1 VKNRLDTGVVTT
13 STEPIPSRRRF
24 GVRLWLSLAFAA
36 VGIVSSAAVYII
48 VSNSSEQAA
57 EERSAEVAI
66 GQTFQL
72 AQQVEQ
78 ASNELADEVVATA
91 RSDSYAAWVFDRRG
105 RLITQPT
112 VLGVNIEEVPGR
124 VEALKRARRSGGYI
138 ERIENDATVVAAPIR
153 REGKLRGALIARA
166 DQPAQVRDALEAV
179 REDQSTA
186 LLIAGGIAVLVGA
199 LVASLITLRLKRLA
213 TGAAKLAEGR
223 LDTPLETGG
232 RDEIGDLGRALER
245 MRAALRDSF
254 DLLSL
259 ERDTLSAI
267 LAALNEAVM
276 VVSKAGDVRFC
287 NPAAVQLI
295 HNGRPIA
302 PLLSSA
308 RRATQ
313 RGEAHADALRVGERV
328 YAVSARELSVENA
341 ILIVVRDRTEEL
353 RRELAEREFVSN
365 AAHELRNPIAGI
377 SSSIEVLLGGAKDD
391 PAARDHFLNRLAED
405 AERISRLTHALLTL
419 ARMEAVEEGEA
430 EVVDVQIAAEDATQ
444 AVLPPEDLEVRI
456 EVEPGLSVRGDPA
469 LVRQV
474 MISLLTNACKH
485 TPGGGTVTL
494 RALAGSDEDAVIEV
508 SDTGTGIPAEERD
521 RIFERFY
528 RGSNAIQKEGF
539 GLGLSIA
546 RRMVELMG
554 GEMGVRSEVDRGST
568 FWFSL
573 PIAKTAPTPV
583 A

>member
-1 VKNRLDTGVVTT
+1 M
-13 STEPIPSRRRF
+13 
-24 GVRLWLSLAFAA
+24 RLWLSLAFAA
-36 VGIVSSAAVYII
+36 VGIVVGASVYLFVSGSS
-48 VSNSSEQAA
+48 
-57 EERSAEVAI
+57 ERSAEQRSAELAI
-66 GQTFQL
+66 GQTVRL
-72 AQQVEQ
+72 GQQVEQ
-78 ASNELADEVVATA
+78 ASNARADEVVATA
-91 RSDSYAAWVFDRRG
+91 RSESYAAWVFDRRD

-112 VLGVNIEEVPGR
+112 VFDVNIEEVPQR
-124 VEALKRARRSGGYI
+124 AEALRRAQRSGGYVD
-138 ERIENDATVVAAPIR
+138 RIDQDVTVVAVPIV
-153 REGKLRGALIARA
+153 REGKLAGTILARA
-166 DQPAQVRDALEAV
+166 DEPPEVREALEAV
-179 REDQSTA
+179 REDRITA
-186 LLIAGGIAVLVGA
+186 LGIAVGLAVLMGA
-199 LVASLITLRLKRLA
+199 IVASLTTMRIKRLA
-213 TGAAKLAEGR
+213 GDAAQLAEGR

-245 MRAALRDSF
+245 MRSALRDSF

-276 VVSKAGDVRFC
+276 VVSKVGDVRFC
-287 NPAAVQLI
+287 NPAAVPLI
-295 HNGRPIA
+295 SDGRPVA
-302 PLLSSA
+302 PLEAST
-308 RRATQ
+308 RRAAQ
-313 RGEAHADALRVGERV
+313 RGEASMDALRIDDRV
-328 YAVSARELSVENA
+328 YAVSARELSVEDA
-341 ILIVVRDRTEEL
+341 ILIVVRDRTDEL

-377 SSSIEVLLGGAKDD
+377 SGSIEVLLAGAKDD
-391 PAARDHFLNRLAED
+391 PEARDHFLSRLAED

-419 ARMEAVEEGEA
+419 ARMEAVEEGES
-430 EVVDVQIAAEDATQ
+430 EVVELQIAAEDATQ
-444 AVLPPEDLEVRI
+444 TVLPPEDLDVKI
-456 EVEPGLSVRGDPA
+456 DVEPGLSVRGDPA

-494 RALAGSDEDAVIEV
+494 RALAGSGDNAVIEV
-508 SDTGTGIPAEERD
+508 SDTGTGIPPEERD

-528 RGSNAIQKEGF
+528 RGGNAIQKEGF

-554 GEMGVRSEVDRGST
+554 GEIGVRSEVERGST

-573 PIAKTAPTPV
+573 PIAKPAPTPV

>member
-1 VKNRLDTGVVTT
+1 
-13 STEPIPSRRRF
+13 
-24 GVRLWLSLAFAA
+24 VRLWLSLAFAA
-36 VGIVSSAAVYII
+36 VGIVASVAVYIF

-57 EERSAEVAI
+57 EERSTEVAI

-78 ASNELADEVVATA
+78 ASNELADEIVLTA
-91 RSDSYAAWVFDRRG
+91 RSESYAAWVFDRRG

-112 VLGVNIEEVPGR
+112 VLGVNVEDVPGR
-124 VEALKRARRSGGYI
+124 VEALKRARRSGGFV
-138 ERIENDATVVAAPIR
+138 ERVGDEVTIVAAPIR
-153 REGKLRGALIARA
+153 REGNVRGALLARA
-166 DQPAQVRDALEAV
+166 DQPAQVSEALQAV
-179 REDQSTA
+179 REDQFTA
-186 LLIAGGIAVLVGA
+186 LLIAVGIAVLVGA
-199 LVASLITLRLKRLA
+199 LVASLITMRLKRLA
-213 TGAAKLAEGR
+213 AGAAQLAEGR
-223 LDTPLETGG
+223 LDTPLESGG

-276 VVSKAGDVRFC
+276 VVSKDGEVRFC
-287 NPAAVQLI
+287 NPAAVPLI
-295 HNGRPIA
+295 AHGRPVA
-302 PLLSSA
+302 ALAASA
-308 RRATQ
+308 RRAAR
-313 RGEAHADALRVGERV
+313 RGEAHSDALRIEDRV
-328 YAVSARELSVENA
+328 FAVSARELSVENA

-353 RRELAEREFVSN
+353 RRELAEHEFVSN

-377 SSSIEVLLGGAKDD
+377 SGSIEVLLAGAKDD
-391 PAARDHFLNRLAED
+391 PEARDHFLNRLAED

-430 EVVDVQIAAEDATQ
+430 EVVDLQIAAEDATQ
-444 AVLPPEDLEVRI
+444 AVLPPKALDVRI
-456 EVEPGLSVRGDPA
+456 DVAPGLCVRGDPA

-485 TPGGGTVTL
+485 TSGGGTVTL
-494 RALAGSDEDAVIEV
+494 RALARSDDNAVIEV

-554 GEMGVRSEVDRGST
+554 GEIGVRSEVDRGST

-573 PIAKTAPTPV
+573 PIAKPAPTPV

>member
-1 VKNRLDTGVVTT
+1 
-13 STEPIPSRRRF
+13 
-24 GVRLWLSLAFAA
+24 
-36 VGIVSSAAVYII
+36 VGPD
-48 VSNSSEQAA
+48 
-57 EERSAEVAI
+57 
-66 GQTFQL
+66 GT
-72 AQQVEQ
+72 
-78 ASNELADEVVATA
+78 
-91 RSDSYAAWVFDRRG
+91 
-105 RLITQPT
+105 
-112 VLGVNIEEVPGR
+112 
-124 VEALKRARRSGGYI
+124 
-138 ERIENDATVVAAPIR
+138 
-153 REGKLRGALIARA
+153 
-166 DQPAQVRDALEAV
+166 
-179 REDQSTA
+179 
-186 LLIAGGIAVLVGA
+186 
-199 LVASLITLRLKRLA
+199 
-213 TGAAKLAEGR
+213 
-223 LDTPLETGG
+223 
-232 RDEIGDLGRALER
+232 
-245 MRAALRDSF
+245 
-254 DLLSL
+254 
-259 ERDTLSAI
+259 
-267 LAALNEAVM
+267 
-276 VVSKAGDVRFC
+276 VRFS
-287 NPAAVQLI
+287 NPAARPLI
-295 HNGRPIA
+295 YADGKVAATLIPW
-302 PLLSSA
+302 L
-308 RRATQ
+308 RRASRT
-313 RGEAHADALRVGERV
+313 GTAEHDGLRIGERV
-328 YAVSARELSVENA
+328 YAMQAREIPAEGAVLT
-341 ILIVVRDRTEEL
+341 VVRDRTDEL

>member
-1 VKNRLDTGVVTT
+1 
-13 STEPIPSRRRF
+13 
-24 GVRLWLSLAFAA
+24 VRLWLSLAFAA
-36 VGIVSSAAVYII
+36 VGIVASVSVY
-48 VSNSSEQAA
+48 VFLSNSSEQSA
-57 EERSAEVAI
+57 EERSAELAI
-66 GQTFQL
+66 GQTFRL

-78 ASNELADEVVATA
+78 ASNELADEVVETA
-91 RSDSYAAWVFDRRG
+91 RSESYAAWVFDRKG

-112 VLGVNIEEVPGR
+112 VLDVNVEEVPGR
-124 VEALKRARRSGGYI
+124 AEALRRARRSGGYV
-138 ERIENDATVVAAPIR
+138 ERFGDDVTVVAAPIV
-153 REGKLRGALIARA
+153 REGNLRGAILARA
-166 DQPAQVRDALEAV
+166 DQPAQVREALQAV
-179 REDQSTA
+179 RDDQFTA
-186 LLIAGGIAVLVGA
+186 LVIAVGLAVLVGA
-199 LVASLITLRLKRLA
+199 LVASLITMRLKRLA
-213 TGAAKLAEGR
+213 TGAAQLAEGR
-223 LDTPLETGG
+223 LDTPLEPGG

-276 VVSKAGDVRFC
+276 VVSKAGEVRFC
-287 NPAAVQLI
+287 NPAAVPLI
-295 HNGRPIA
+295 SDGRPIA
-302 PLLSSA
+302 SLNASV
-308 RRATQ
+308 RRAAQ
-313 RGEAHADALRVGERV
+313 RGEAHSDALRIGESV
-328 YAVSARELSVENA
+328 YAVAARELSVEDA

-377 SSSIEVLLGGAKDD
+377 SGSIEVLLGGAKDD
-391 PAARDHFLNRLAED
+391 PEAREHFLRRLAED
-405 AERISRLTHALLTL
+405 AERISRLTHSLLTL
-419 ARMEAVEEGEA
+419 ARMEAVGES
-430 EVVDVQIAAEDATQ
+430 ESEPVDLQIAAEDATQ
-444 AVLPPEDLEVRI
+444 AVLPPEDLDVRI
-456 EVEPGLSVRGDPA
+456 DVEPGLCVRGDGA

-494 RALAGSDEDAVIEV
+494 RARAGSGDDAVIEV
-508 SDTGTGIPAEERD
+508 SDTGTGIPAEERE

-546 RRMVELMG
+546 RRMVELMD
-554 GEMGVRSEVDRGST
+554 GEIGVRSEVGEGST
-568 FWFSL
+568 FWIRL
-573 PIAKTAPTPV
+573 PIAKPAPTPV

>member
-1 VKNRLDTGVVTT
+1 MKSRLDIGVATT
-13 STEPIPSRRRF
+13 SPEPIPRRRRL

-36 VGIVSSAAVYII
+36 VGIVAGASVYVF
-48 VSNSSEQAA
+48 VSGSSEQSA
-57 EERSAEVAI
+57 EQRSAELAI
-66 GQTFQL
+66 GQTFRL
-72 AQQVEQ
+72 GQQVEQ
-78 ASNELADEVVATA
+78 ASNSLADKVVETA
-91 RSDSYAAWVFDRRG
+91 RSESYAAWVFDRKG

-112 VLGVNIEEVPGR
+112 VLDVNVEEVPQR
-124 VEALKRARRSGGYI
+124 AEALRRAQRSGGYVN
-138 ERIENDATVVAAPIR
+138 RIDENVTIVAAPIV
-153 REGKLRGALIARA
+153 REGKLAGTILARA
-166 DQPAQVRDALEAV
+166 DEPPEVREALQAV
-179 REDQSTA
+179 REDRITA
-186 LLIAGGIAVLVGA
+186 LGIAVGLAVLMGV
-199 LVASLITLRLKRLA
+199 LVASLITMRLKRLA
-213 TGAAKLAEGR
+213 AGAAELAEGR
-223 LDTPLETGG
+223 LDTPLESGG

-245 MRAALRDSF
+245 MRAALRASF

-276 VVSKAGDVRFC
+276 VVSNAGEVRFC
-287 NPAAVQLI
+287 NPAAVPLI
-295 HNGRPIA
+295 TDGRPIA
-302 PLLSSA
+302 ALDATA

-313 RGEAHADALRVGERV
+313 RGESQTDALRIGERV
-328 YAVSARELSVENA
+328 YAVSARELSVEDA

-377 SSSIEVLLGGAKDD
+377 SGSIEVLLAGAKDD
-391 PAARDHFLNRLAED
+391 PEAREHFLRRLAED

-430 EVVDVQIAAEDATQ
+430 DVVDVQIAAEDATQ
-444 AVLPPEDLEVRI
+444 AVLPPEDLEVKI
-456 EVEPGLSVRGDPA
+456 DVEPGLSVCGDPA

-494 RALAGSDEDAVIEV
+494 RALAASGEDAVIEV

-546 RRMVELMG
+546 RRMVELMD
-554 GEMGVRSEVDRGST
+554 GEIGVRSELGQGST
-568 FWFSL
+568 FWFRL
-573 PIAKTAPTPV
+573 PVPEPAATPV

>member
-1 VKNRLDTGVVTT
+1 MST
-13 STEPIPSRRRF
+13 SSTQPIPRRRRF

-36 VGIVSSAAVYII
+36 VGTVASVAVYVF
-48 VSNSSEQAA
+48 VSNSSEDAA
-57 EERSAEVAI
+57 EERSSEVAI

-78 ASNELADEVVATA
+78 ASNVLAAEVVATA
-91 RSDSYAAWVFDRRG
+91 RSESYAAWVFDRKG
-105 RLITQPT
+105 RLISEPT
-112 VLGVNIEEVPGR
+112 VLGVNVEEVPGR
-124 VEALKRARRSGGYI
+124 VEALKRARRSGGFV
-138 ERIENDATVVAAPIR
+138 ERLGDDVTIVAAPIR
-153 REGKLRGALIARA
+153 REGNLRGALLARA
-166 DQPAQVRDALEAV
+166 DQPAQVSEALEAV
-179 REDQSTA
+179 RDDQFTV
-186 LLIAGGIAVLVGA
+186 LLIAVGMAVLVGV

-213 TGAAKLAEGR
+213 TGAAQLAEGR
-223 LDTPLETGG
+223 LDTPLESGG

-254 DLLSL
+254 ELLSL

-276 VVSKAGDVRFC
+276 VVSKTGEVRFC
-287 NPAAVQLI
+287 NPAAVALI
-295 HNGRPIA
+295 TDGRPIG
-302 PLLSSA
+302 PLVASA
-308 RRATQ
+308 RRAAQ
-313 RGEAHADALRVGERV
+313 RGESHSDALRIEDSV
-328 YAVSARELSVENA
+328 YAVSARELSVEDA

-377 SSSIEVLLGGAKDD
+377 SGSIEVLLAGAKDD
-391 PAARDHFLNRLAED
+391 PEAREHFLGRLAED

-419 ARMEAVEEGEA
+419 ARMEAVEEGETD
-430 EVVDVQIAAEDATQ
+430 VVDLQIAAEDATQ

-456 EVEPGLSVRGDPA
+456 DVEPGLSARGDPA
-469 LVRQV
+469 LIRQV

-485 TPGGGTVTL
+485 TPGGGMVTL

-508 SDTGTGIPAEERD
+508 SDTGTGIPPEERD

>member
-1 VKNRLDTGVVTT
+1 MSTT
-13 STEPIPSRRRF
+13 STQPIPRRRRL

-36 VGIVSSAAVYII
+36 VGTVASVAVYVF
-48 VSNSSEQAA
+48 VSNSSEEAA
-57 EERSAEVAI
+57 EERSSEVAI

-78 ASNELADEVVATA
+78 ASNVLAAEVVATA
-91 RSDSYAAWVFDRRG
+91 RSESYAAWVFDRKG
-105 RLITQPT
+105 RLISEPT
-112 VLGVNIEEVPGR
+112 VLGVNVEEVPGR
-124 VEALKRARRSGGYI
+124 VEALKRARRSGGFV
-138 ERIENDATVVAAPIR
+138 ERLGDDVTIVAAPIR
-153 REGKLRGALIARA
+153 REGNLRGALLARA
-166 DQPAQVRDALEAV
+166 DQPAQVSEALEAV
-179 REDQSTA
+179 RDDQFTV
-186 LLIAGGIAVLVGA
+186 LLIAVGMAVLVGV

-213 TGAAKLAEGR
+213 AGAAQLAEGR
-223 LDTPLETGG
+223 LDTPLESGG

-254 DLLSL
+254 ELLSL

-276 VVSKAGDVRFC
+276 VVSKSGEVRFC
-287 NPAAVQLI
+287 NPAAVALI
-295 HNGRPIA
+295 TDGRPIG
-302 PLLSSA
+302 PLVASA
-308 RRATQ
+308 RRAAQ
-313 RGEAHADALRVGERV
+313 RGESHSDALRIEDKV
-328 YAVSARELSVENA
+328 YAVSARELSVEDA

-377 SSSIEVLLGGAKDD
+377 SGSIEVLLAGAKDD
-391 PAARDHFLNRLAED
+391 PEAREHFLGRLAED

-430 EVVDVQIAAEDATQ
+430 EVVDLQIAAEDATR

-456 EVEPGLSVRGDPA
+456 DVEPGLSARGDPA
-469 LVRQV
+469 LIRQV

-485 TPGGGTVTL
+485 TPGGGMVTL

-508 SDTGTGIPAEERD
+508 TDTGTGIPAEERD

-546 RRMVELMG
+546 RRMVELMD
-554 GEMGVRSEVDRGST
+554 GEIGVRSEVDRGST

-573 PIAKTAPTPV
+573 PIAKPAPTPV

>member
-1 VKNRLDTGVVTT
+1 VATT
-13 STEPIPSRRRF
+13 SSEPIPRRRRF

-36 VGIVSSAAVYII
+36 VGIVASVSVYIF

-57 EERSAEVAI
+57 EERSAELAI
-66 GQTFQL
+66 GQTVRL
-72 AQQVEQ
+72 GQQVEQ
-78 ASNELADEVVATA
+78 ASNALADEVVETA
-91 RSDSYAAWVFDRRG
+91 RSESYAAWVFDRRG

-112 VLGVNIEEVPGR
+112 VLDVNIEEVPAR
-124 VEALKRARRSGGYI
+124 AEALKRARRSGGYV
-138 ERIENDATVVAAPIR
+138 ERVGDVTVVSAPIR
-153 REGKLRGALIARA
+153 REGNLRGVILARA
-166 DQPAQVRDALEAV
+166 DQPAQVREALQAV
-179 REDQSTA
+179 REDQFTA
-186 LLIAGGIAVLVGA
+186 LIIAVGLAVLVGA
-199 LVASLITLRLKRLA
+199 LVASLITMRLKRLA
-213 TGAAKLAEGR
+213 TGAAHLAEGR
-223 LDTPLETGG
+223 LDTPLESGG

-254 DLLSL
+254 ELLSL

-276 VVSKAGDVRFC
+276 VVSKAGEVRFC
-287 NPAAVQLI
+287 NPAAVALI
-295 HNGRPIA
+295 SDGRPIA
-302 PLLSSA
+302 ALDGA
-308 RRATQ
+308 VRRAAQ
-313 RGEAHADALRVGERV
+313 RGESLSDAQRIGERV
-328 YAVSARELSVENA
+328 YAVAARELSVEDA
-341 ILIVVRDRTEEL
+341 ILVVVRDRTDEL

-377 SSSIEVLLGGAKDD
+377 SGSIEVLLAGAKDD
-391 PAARDHFLNRLAED
+391 PEAREHFLRRLAED
-405 AERISRLTHALLTL
+405 AERISRLTHSLLTL
-419 ARMEAVEEGEA
+419 ARMEAVGESEA
-430 EVVDVQIAAEDATQ
+430 EAVDLQIAAEDATQ

-456 EVEPGLSVRGDPA
+456 DVEPGLSVRGDAA

-474 MISLLTNACKH
+474 MIALLTNACKH

-494 RALAGSDEDAVIEV
+494 RALAGDGDDAVIEV

-546 RRMVELMG
+546 RRMVELMD
-554 GEMGVRSEVDRGST
+554 GEIGVRSEVGKGSV
-568 FWFSL
+568 FWIKL
-573 PIAKTAPTPV
+573 PIAKPAPTPV

>member
-1 VKNRLDTGVVTT
+1 V
-13 STEPIPSRRRF
+13 
-24 GVRLWLSLAFAA
+24 LAA
-36 VGIVSSAAVYII
+36 
-48 VSNSSEQAA
+48 
-57 EERSAEVAI
+57 
-66 GQTFQL
+66 
-72 AQQVEQ
+72 
-78 ASNELADEVVATA
+78 EVVATA
-91 RSDSYAAWVFDRRG
+91 RSESYAAWVFDRKG
-105 RLITQPT
+105 RLISEPT
-112 VLGVNIEEVPGR
+112 VLGVNVEEVPGR
-124 VEALKRARRSGGYI
+124 VEALKRARRSGGFV
-138 ERIENDATVVAAPIR
+138 ERLGDDVTIVAAPIR
-153 REGKLRGALIARA
+153 REGNLRGALLARA
-166 DQPAQVRDALEAV
+166 DQPAQVSEALEAV
-179 REDQSTA
+179 RDDQFTV
-186 LLIAGGIAVLVGA
+186 LLIAVGMAVLVGV

-213 TGAAKLAEGR
+213 TGAAQLAEGR
-223 LDTPLETGG
+223 LDTPLESGG

-254 DLLSL
+254 ELLSL

-276 VVSKAGDVRFC
+276 VVSKTGEVRFC
-287 NPAAVQLI
+287 NPAAVPLI
-295 HNGRPIA
+295 TDGRPVD
-302 PLLSSA
+302 PLLASA
-308 RRATQ
+308 RRAGQ
-313 RGEAHADALRVGERV
+313 RGESHSDALRIEDSV
-328 YAVSARELSVENA
+328 YAVSARELSVEDA

-377 SSSIEVLLGGAKDD
+377 SGSIEVLLAGAKDD
-391 PAARDHFLNRLAED
+391 PEAREHFLGRLAED

-419 ARMEAVEEGEA
+419 ARMEAVEEGETD
-430 EVVDVQIAAEDATQ
+430 VVDLQIAAEDATQ

-456 EVEPGLSVRGDPA
+456 EVEPGLSARGDPA
-469 LVRQV
+469 LIRQV

-485 TPGGGTVTL
+485 TPGGGMVTL

-508 SDTGTGIPAEERD
+508 SDTGTGIPPEERD

-554 GEMGVRSEVDRGST
+554 GEIGVRSEVDRGST

-573 PIAKTAPTPV
+573 PIAKPAPTPV

>member
-1 VKNRLDTGVVTT
+1 VSTT
-13 STEPIPSRRRF
+13 STQPIPLRRRL

-36 VGIVSSAAVYII
+36 VGTVASVAVYVF
-48 VSNSSEQAA
+48 VSNSSEDAA
-57 EERSAEVAI
+57 EERSSEVAI

-91 RSDSYAAWVFDRRG
+91 RSESYAAWVFDRKG
-105 RLITQPT
+105 RLITEPT
-112 VLGVNIEEVPGR
+112 VLNVNVEEVPGR
-124 VEALKRARRSGGYI
+124 VEALKRARRSGGFV
-138 ERIENDATVVAAPIR
+138 ERLGDDVTIVAAPIR
-153 REGKLRGALIARA
+153 REGNLRGALLARA
-166 DQPAQVRDALEAV
+166 DQPAQVSEALEAV
-179 REDQSTA
+179 RDDQFTV
-186 LLIAGGIAVLVGA
+186 LLIAVGMAVLVGV

-213 TGAAKLAEGR
+213 AGAAQLAEGR
-223 LDTPLETGG
+223 LDTPLESGG

-254 DLLSL
+254 ELLSL

-276 VVSKAGDVRFC
+276 VVSKSGEVRFC
-287 NPAAVQLI
+287 NPAAVALI
-295 HNGRPIA
+295 TDGRPIG
-302 PLLSSA
+302 PLVASA
-308 RRATQ
+308 RRAAQ
-313 RGEAHADALRVGERV
+313 RGESHSDALRIEDSV
-328 YAVSARELSVENA
+328 YAVSARELSVEDA

-377 SSSIEVLLGGAKDD
+377 SGSIEVLLAGAKDD
-391 PAARDHFLNRLAED
+391 PDARDHFLGRLAED

-430 EVVDVQIAAEDATQ
+430 EVVDLQIAAEDATQ

-456 EVEPGLSVRGDPA
+456 DVEPGLSARGDPA
-469 LVRQV
+469 LIRQV

-485 TPGGGTVTL
+485 TPGGGMVTL

-546 RRMVELMG
+546 RRMVELMD
-554 GEMGVRSEVDRGST
+554 GEIGVRSEVDRGST

-573 PIAKTAPTPV
+573 PIAKPAPTPV

>member
-1 VKNRLDTGVVTT
+1 VKSRLDIRVATT
-13 STEPIPSRRRF
+13 STQPIPRRRHL

-36 VGIVSSAAVYII
+36 VGIIAGASVYIF
-48 VSNSSEQAA
+48 VSGSSEQSAQ
-57 EERSAEVAI
+57 ERSSELAI
-66 GQTFQL
+66 GQTVRL
-72 AQQVEQ
+72 GQQVEQ
-78 ASNELADEVVATA
+78 ASNALADDVVETA
-91 RSDSYAAWVFDRRG
+91 RSESYAAWVFDRKD

-112 VLGVNIEEVPGR
+112 VLDVNVQEVPR
-124 VEALKRARRSGGYI
+124 RAEALRRAQRSGGYVD
-138 ERIENDATVVAAPIR
+138 RIDEDVTVVAAPIV
-153 REGKLRGALIARA
+153 REGKLAGTILARA
-166 DQPAQVRDALEAV
+166 DEPPEVREALEAV
-179 REDQSTA
+179 REDRITA
-186 LLIAGGIAVLVGA
+186 LGIAVGLAVLMGA
-199 LVASLITLRLKRLA
+199 LIASLITMRLKRLA
-213 TGAAKLAEGR
+213 AGAAELAEGR
-223 LDTPLETGG
+223 LDTPLESGG

-276 VVSKAGDVRFC
+276 VVSKAGEVRFC
-287 NPAAVQLI
+287 NPAAVPLI
-295 HNGRPIA
+295 SDGRPTA
-302 PLLSSA
+302 ALVATA
-308 RRATQ
+308 RRAAQ
-313 RGEAHADALRVGERV
+313 RGESHTDALRIGERV
-328 YAVSARELSVENA
+328 YAVSARELSVEDA

-377 SSSIEVLLGGAKDD
+377 SGSIEVLLAGAKDD
-391 PAARDHFLNRLAED
+391 PEAREHFLHRLAED

-430 EVVDVQIAAEDATQ
+430 DVVDVEIAAEDATQ
-444 AVLPPEDLEVRI
+444 AVLPPEDLEVNI
-456 EVEPGLSVRGDPA
+456 DVEPGLSVCGEPA

-474 MISLLTNACKH
+474 MISLLTNAYKH

-494 RALAGSDEDAVIEV
+494 RALAGSGDDAVIEV

-546 RRMVELMG
+546 RRMVELMD
-554 GEMGVRSEVDRGST
+554 GEIGVRSEVGQGST
-568 FWFSL
+568 FWFRL
-573 PIAKTAPTPV
+573 PIPEPAPTPV